1 MSRSEYNTSVFIL
14 STKEKTK
21 MNNIAIDRRIEQ
33 THDSTVSKEKKV
45 SFFQRLHAL
54 LQDYEKQYEDIEIDT
69 AYMKLQEPLDKLS
82 HL

>member
-1 MSRSEYNTSVFIL
+1 
-14 STKEKTK
+14 